1 MIEKKKS
8 MIIFSLKLLIPIII
22 VIVLFLGGI
31 NAGVITFEKE
41 KTNTGEI
48 TATLKIDFGDGNFF
62 SDTITLDNSTV
73 YDFLLEVE
81 KKGEISIE
89 TTYWESFDSYT
100 VGSITYN
107 GKKYESDMSRYW
119 AFYVNNNAGMEGA
132 DKVYLE
138 DNDII
143 EWKLE
148 TF

>member
-1 MIEKKKS
+1 MIKNKKS
-8 MIIFSLKLLIPIII
+8 MISFSLKLLIPIII
-22 VIVLFLGGI
+22 VIVLFLSGI

-41 KTNTGEI
+41 KIITGEI

-100 VGSITYN
+100 VDSITYN
-107 GKKYESDMSRYW
+107 GKKYESDLSSYW
-119 AFYVNNNAGMEGA
+119 AFYVNDIAGMEGA

-138 DNDII
+138 NNDII

>member
-1 MIEKKKS
+1 MIEKKNS

-31 NAGVITFEKE
+31 NAGIITFEKE
-41 KTNTGEI
+41 KTITGEI
-48 TATLKIDFGDGNFF
+48 TATLKIDFGDGNIY

-89 TTYWESFDSYT
+89 TSYWESFDSHT
-100 VGSITYN
+100 VDSITYN
-107 GKKYESDMSRYW
+107 GKKYESDMSSFW
-119 AFYVNNNAGMEGA
+119 AFYVNDIAGIEGA
-132 DKVYLE
+132 DKVFLE
-138 DNDII
+138 NNDII

-148 TF
+148 II